1 MEVGVDAS
9 EEAVDEATLASGKGA
24 KDAEDEDAEVEH
36 IGLSAAVADIN
47 EAERVRWGGSPAVV
61 KQQPAEVPGV
71 EEDPRLSLQA
81 AVDGQIILAEAIERT
96 DDN

>member
-47 EAERVRWGGSPAVV
+47 EAERVR
-61 KQQPAEVPGV
+61 
-71 EEDPRLSLQA
+71 
-81 AVDGQIILAEAIERT
+81 
-96 DDN
+96 